1 MSLQSE
7 RLNMSVTDV
16 STIELSD
23 YWLILK
29 RRKLGFLVPFG
40 VVLGVSLAL
49 AFLLPPSYR
58 SEATILIQ
66 RQSIPSALVKTTVNT
81 YVEEQIQEIKQR
93 ITSYDNLLSIAE
105 SFGLYASERQS
116 APARAVSEVAS
127 NIDIEMV
134 DVKASDPDERGDQVA
149 TIAFTVAFSAQKPE
163 TAQAVTKELADRY
176 LDEHKAAR
184 EEQAANVSS
193 FLEAEA
199 VRLKDE
205 IGKLEAL
212 QADFKQQEQNQ
223 LPELRGTN
231 LSLLEKTEQEI
242 ETTNEAIRAEQDR
255 LDAAQAELS
264 LTEPYKQVLTEEG
277 KVMLSASE
285 RLSLLSAEYLRDSAR
300 YSPEHPDIVRLSREI
315 RVLAQ
320 QSGTGARADELM
332 GELTKLQEQLRQ
344 LRQKYSDDHPEVIKV
359 ERSVAALQKAFQ
371 SELLGAN
378 GKKQTLT
385 MPPDNPRYVALK
397 SQVDAATSNLSAEK
411 QKLTMLEAKHNEY
424 ESRLFKT
431 PGIERDYKSLSRDYE
446 NALQKYSEIKN
457 KQLEARMA
465 QQLESGNSAEQF
477 VLLSGAYLPTMPDS
491 PNRIGILL
499 LGGLLAFG
507 AGLGFVA
514 VMEYLDKTVRDE
526 RVIAEMFGAL
536 PLAIIPHMDTAS

>member
-1 MSLQSE
+1 M
-7 RLNMSVTDV
+7 NVTDV

-40 VVLGVSLAL
+40 VVLGVSVAL

-93 ITSYDNLLSIAE
+93 ITSHDNLLSIAE

-127 NIDIEMV
+127 SIDIEMV
-134 DVKASDPDERGDQVA
+134 DVKASDPDERGDRVA
-149 TIAFTVAFSAQKPE
+149 TIAFTVAFSAEKPE

-264 LTEPYKQVLTEEG
+264 LTEPFKQVLTEEG

-285 RLSLLSAEYLRDSAR
+285 RLSLLSAQYLRDSAR

-344 LRQKYSDDHPEVIKV
+344 MRQKYSDDHPEVIKL
-359 ERSVAALQKAFQ
+359 ERSVAALERGFQ
-371 SELLGAN
+371 SELMGAN

-397 SQVDAATSNLSAEK
+397 TQVDAATSNLSAEK
-411 QKLTMLEAKHNEY
+411 QKLAMLEAKRDEY

-465 QQLESGNSAEQF
+465 QQLESGDSAEQF
-477 VLLSGAYLPTMPDS
+477 VLLSRAYLPTMPDS

-536 PLAIIPHMDTAS
+536 PLAIIPHMDTASS